1 LTLRIERRDDLSSTL
16 SLRVDKNRKAWG
28 TFDFRVATDS
38 LKRLGLGLAASV
50 DRKVYLDSWSPEG
63 TWPTAS
69 LELLQMLAREV

>member
-16 SLRVDKNRKAWG
+16 SLRVDKNREAWG

-38 LKRLGLGLAASV
+38 LKRLGLAASV

-69 LELLQMLAREV
+69 LELLQTLAREV